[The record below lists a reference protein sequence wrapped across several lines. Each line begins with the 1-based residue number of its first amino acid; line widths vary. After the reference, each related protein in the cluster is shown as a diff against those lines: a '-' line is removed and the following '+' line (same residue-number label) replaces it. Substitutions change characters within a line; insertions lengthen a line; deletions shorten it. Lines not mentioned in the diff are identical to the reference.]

1 VTCKRFRV
9 DRGVEGMPVLEE
21 PSVPGE
27 TTVEVHSVAFE
38 DFFRAEYP
46 ALVALAAAVS
56 RSPHTAEDLAQEAML
71 RARKHWERISAFD
84 KPGTW
89 VRRVTINL
97 ALNGR
102 RGLAREA
109 KTRLAW
115 WERRELD
122 EQPQTLDPDLLDALQ
137 TLSTRQRAAVALH
150 YLEGCSTPEIAD
162 FLGCSESTARVH
174 LHRGRQ
180 ALAQYFGATR

>member
-1 VTCKRFRV
+1 MTCKRFRV

-27 TTVEVHSVAFE
+27 TTVELHSVAFE

-122 EQPQTLDPDLLDALQ
+122 EQPQTLDPDLLARFFVYLDASKIA
-137 TLSTRQRAAVALH
+137 TLFSVLKKTDEKTFVHAVNVL
-150 YLEGCSTPEIAD
+150 
-162 FLGCSESTARVH
+162 TASQPVERPRVRNH
-174 LHRGRQ
+174 SCE
-180 ALAQYFGATR
+180 

>member
-1 VTCKRFRV
+1 
-9 DRGVEGMPVLEE
+9 
-21 PSVPGE
+21 
-27 TTVEVHSVAFE
+27 
-38 DFFRAEYP
+38 
-46 ALVALAAAVS
+46 
-56 RSPHTAEDLAQEAML
+56 ML

-115 WERRELD
+115 WERREPD
-122 EQPQTLDPDLLDALQ
+122 EQPQTLDPDLLDALHA
-137 TLSTRQRAAVALH
+137 LSPHQRAPVSLH
-150 YLEGCSTPEIAD
+150 SLEDRSTPEIAD
-162 FLGCSESTARVH
+162 LLGCSESTARVH
-174 LHRGRQ
+174 LHRGRH
-180 ALAQYFGATR
+180 ALAQHLGAPR